1 MTPCIRGE
9 IRHAVKSV
17 FQSESRNI
25 YDIVQTTIKTGVV
38 NVYIIRKKRATVKCT
53 KKVAV
58 IIVSQFIRP
67 FNNNNE

>member
-17 FQSESRNI
+17 FQPESRNI
-25 YDIVQTTIKTGVV
+25 YDDKDGGGERIHYKEKTRHSEM
-38 NVYIIRKKRATVKCT
+38 Y

-67 FNNNNE
+67 FNDNNE